1 MKELNISNIKA
12 YQCDARDL
20 SKLNLDKFDN
30 ILIMGPLYH
39 LFKESDREKCVL
51 EAKKLLN
58 KGGLLFASFISVAA
72 GMNYYLDNEPENII
86 NEPEKDLFDRMKN
99 DENWSGN
106 AFTKTTFINN
116 CLIIDFFKKLG
127 FEKLS
132 LFGQEGVTGTRL
144 NYIEKCNDE
153 VKNFYLEL
161 SLKLCENPQYYCY
174 SNHIMYI
181 GKKIDN

>member
-1 MKELNISNIKA
+1 M
-12 YQCDARDL
+12 
-20 SKLNLDKFDN
+20 
-30 ILIMGPLYH
+30 
-39 LFKESDREKCVL
+39 
-51 EAKKLLN
+51 
-58 KGGLLFASFISVAA
+58 
-72 GMNYYLDNEPENII
+72 I

-116 CLIIDFFKKLG
+116 WIDFFKKLG

-161 SLKLCENPQYYCY
+161 SSKLCENPQYYCY
-174 SNHIMYI
+174 SNHMMYI